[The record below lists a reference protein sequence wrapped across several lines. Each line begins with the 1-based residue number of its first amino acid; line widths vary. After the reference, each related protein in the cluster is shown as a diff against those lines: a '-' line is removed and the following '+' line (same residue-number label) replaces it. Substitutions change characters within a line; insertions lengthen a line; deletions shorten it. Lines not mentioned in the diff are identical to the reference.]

1 MSLSFKKGFF
11 YCVLGCILTMA
22 YTASLNAQDGFLS
35 GMVIDSAT
43 HEPLAFVSIV
53 YNSTGQGVVSN
64 LEGNFRIPK
73 KSQIRYLK
81 FRYVGYK
88 DKSITLNPA
97 SLPSGMVVTMSSEPY
112 EVAEVVIRP
121 TENPAHRIIR
131 LSAENRNKNNPEKSG
146 PFSYISYDKMIF
158 GLEPDTM
165 KSTSSGD
172 SIPPMP
178 FKMPDSI
185 KYGMNRKGSIDMD
198 RLLNKQYLFMM
209 ENVSSRKFLSPEKN
223 KEEIIASK
231 VSGIS
236 QPSFVVMARQFQSF
250 SFYDNFITI
259 ANKQF
264 LNPIA
269 SGSTDKYF
277 FQIEDTLYT
286 EMNDTVFIIS
296 FRPYKGRNFEGMK
309 GVLYINS
316 HGYAVQNVLAEASD
330 QKNEPFKVS
339 IQQQYELIEGKR
351 WFPVLLSS
359 TIIFSGARMGNQVAP
374 QAGPLMVVGTGK
386 SYIVNI
392 NFNPEFKKGDF
403 SDVQIEMKPDASKQ
417 PPETWNVYRADTLN
431 QKEIE
436 TYRVI
441 DSIGKAEHLD
451 RTFTSFETILTGYL
465 PGRYFSFDLRRFI
478 DYNGYEGFRFGAGGK
493 TTDQVSK
500 LFTFGGYLAYSLRDA
515 AFKYSGN
522 VTLNLVPKNELGVN
536 IQYLNDVRESGG
548 VRFNETWNL
557 SGSSFIRDYM
567 IEVMDITKETQVS
580 LSWRSFKFLT
590 ARLYGSHGIY
600 TPTNGYGYSLNEEN
614 PQMVLT
620 TYNFTEAGI
629 RLRYAFQETYLKTPR
644 GNKFSMGT
652 KYPVAF
658 LNIARGGYAMN
669 GYFKYWRTE
678 AKITKVFKSKSFGD
692 TRVAL
697 IGGIVSSGVPY
708 SKLYTGLSSYK
719 PFTLEAEQSFGTMR
733 FNEFLSDHFV
743 ALFLKQDFGKLL
755 FKPRGKFQP
764 EIALVQNMG
773 FGSLTDGQHHENI
786 SYKTMEKG
794 YFESGI
800 LINNIFRL
808 QLFRYGFGVMYR
820 YGPYAYPKTIDNF
833 AFKLT
838 VQLSM

>member
-1 MSLSFKKGFF
+1 MNSSHKKSFFF
-11 YCVLGCILTMA
+11 IFLVCILKL
-22 YTASLNAQDGFLS
+22 ASPGMIIAQDGYLT
-35 GMVIDSAT
+35 GVVMDSAT

-53 YNSTGQGVVSN
+53 YNSSGQGVVTN
-64 LEGNFRIPK
+64 LEGHFRIPQ
-73 KSQIRYLK
+73 KSKVRYLK
-81 FRYVGYK
+81 FRYVGYR
-88 DKSITLNPA
+88 DKFITLDPA
-97 SLPSGMVVTMSSEPY
+97 NLPSGMAVTMSSKPY
-112 EVAEVVIRP
+112 EVAEVIIRP

-131 LSAENRNKNNPEKSG
+131 LAAENRNNNNPEKSG

-158 GLEPDTM
+158 GLEPDT
-165 KSTSSGD
+165 STAPRQGD
-172 SIPPMP
+172 SIPALP
-178 FKMPDSI
+178 FQLPDSL
-185 KYGMNRKGSIDMD
+185 KYGRNQKGSIDLD

-209 ENVSSRKFLSPEKN
+209 ETVSNRKFMSPEKN

-250 SFYDNFITI
+250 SFYDNFINI

-264 LNPIA
+264 LNPI
-269 SGSTDKYF
+269 STGSTDKYF
-277 FQIEDTLYT
+277 FQIQDTLFT
-286 EMNDTVFIIS
+286 EFRDTVFILS

-316 HGYAVQNVLAEASD
+316 NGYAVQNVLAEAYD
-330 QKNEPFKVS
+330 QSKEMFKVS
-339 IQQQYELIEGKR
+339 IQQQYDLVEGKR
-351 WFPVLLSS
+351 WFPVLLS
-359 TIIFSGARMGNQVAP
+359 TTLVFSNPQMGNQASP
-374 QAGPLMVVGTGK
+374 EAGPLIVVGTGK

-403 SDVQIEMKPDASKQ
+403 SDVQLEMKPDAGKQ
-417 PPETWNVYRADTLN
+417 SPETWNAYRVDSLN

-451 RTFTSFETILTGYL
+451 RTLTSFETILTGYL
-465 PGRYFSFDLRRFI
+465 PGRYFAFDLRRFI
-478 DYNGYEGFRFGAGGK
+478 DYNGYEGFRFGLGGR

-515 AFKYSGN
+515 AFKYSGS
-522 VTLNLVPKNELGVN
+522 VTLNLVPKKELGLTFR
-536 IQYLNDVRESGG
+536 YLNDVRESGG
-548 VRFNETWNL
+548 VRFYETWNL
-557 SGSSFIRDYM
+557 SGSAFIRDYM
-567 IEVMDITKETQVS
+567 VEVMDITKEAQVL
-580 LSWRSFKFLT
+580 LSWRSFKYLT
-590 ARLYGSHGIY
+590 AQLYGSHGIY
-600 TPTNGYGYSLNEEN
+600 TPTNGYGYSLSEEN
-614 PQMVLT
+614 PQMLLT

-629 RLRYAFQETYLKTPR
+629 RLRYAYQETYMKTPR

-652 KYPVAF
+652 KYPVVF
-658 LNIARGGYAMN
+658 LNVARGGYAMN
-669 GYFKYWRTE
+669 GYFQYWRTE
-678 AKITKVFKSKSFGD
+678 AKITRVFKTKSIGD

-708 SKLYTGLSSYK
+708 SKLYAGLSSYK

-733 FNEFLSDHFV
+733 FNEFLSDHFI
-743 ALFLKQDFGKLL
+743 ALFIKQDFGKLL
-755 FKPRGKFQP
+755 FRPRGKFQP

-773 FGSLTDGQHHENI
+773 VGSLADEQHHENI
-786 SYKTMEKG
+786 VYKTLEKG
-794 YFESGI
+794 YFESGL

-808 QLFRYGFGVMYR
+808 QIFRYGIGVMYR

>member
-1 MSLSFKKGFF
+1 MNSSHKRGIFF
-11 YCVLGCILTMA
+11 FVLVFILTLA
-22 YTASLNAQDGFLS
+22 STASLNAQYGYLS

-43 HEPLAFVSIV
+43 REPLAFVSIV
-53 YNSTGQGVVSN
+53 YNSSGHGVVTN
-64 LEGNFRIPK
+64 LEGNFRIPTK
-73 KSQIRYLK
+73 GQIRFLK

-88 DKSITLNPA
+88 DKTITLDPATLPA
-97 SLPSGMVVTMSSEPY
+97 SMVVAMSAEPY

-131 LSAENRNKNNPEKSG
+131 LAAENRNNNNPEKSG
-146 PFSYISYDKMIF
+146 PFSYISYDKIIF
-158 GLEPDTM
+158 GLEPDT
-165 KSTSSGD
+165 TEATDRVD
-172 SIPPMP
+172 SLPAIP
-178 FKMPDSI
+178 FKMPDSVRF
-185 KYGMNRKGSIDMD
+185 GMNQKGSIDLD

-209 ENVSSRKFLSPEKN
+209 ETVSNRKFLSPENN

-250 SFYDNFITI
+250 SFYDNFINI

-264 LNPIA
+264 LNPI
-269 SGSTDKYF
+269 STGSTDKYF
-277 FQIEDTLYT
+277 FQLQDTLYT
-286 EMNDTVFIIS
+286 EANDTVFIIS

-316 HGYAVQNVLAEASD
+316 HGYAVQNVLAGAYD
-330 QKNEPFKVS
+330 QKNEFFKVS
-339 IQQQYELIEGKR
+339 IQQQYDLIEGKR
-351 WFPVLLSS
+351 WFPVLLSN
-359 TIIFSGARMGNQVAP
+359 TIIFSGAQMGNQAAP

-392 NFNPEFKKGDF
+392 NFNPEFKKGEF

-417 PPETWNVYRADTLN
+417 PPETWNAYRVDTLN

-451 RTFTSFETILTGYL
+451 RTLTSFETILTGYL
-465 PGRYFSFDLRRFI
+465 PGRYFSFDLRRFV

-522 VTLNLVPKNELGVN
+522 VTLNLVPKNELGLN
-536 IQYLNDVRESGG
+536 LQYLNDVRESGG

-557 SGSSFIRDYM
+557 SGSAFVRDYM
-567 IEVMDITKETQVS
+567 VEVMDITKEAQVS
-580 LSWRSFKFLT
+580 LSWRSLKFLT
-590 ARLYGSHGIY
+590 AQLYGSHGMY
-600 TPTNGYGYSLNEEN
+600 TPTNGYGYSLSEEN
-614 PQMVLT
+614 PQMLLT

-629 RLRYAFQETYLKTPR
+629 RLRYAFKETYMKTPR

-658 LNIARGGYAMN
+658 LNVARGVYALN
-669 GYFKYWRTE
+669 GYFQYWRTE
-678 AKITKVFKSKSFGD
+678 AKITKVFKTKSIGD

-697 IGGIVSSGVPY
+697 IGGIVTSGVPY
-708 SKLYTGLSSYK
+708 SKLYAGLSSYK

-773 FGSLTDGQHHENI
+773 IGSLTDGRHNENI
-786 SYKTMEKG
+786 TYKTMEKG

-808 QLFRYGFGVMYR
+808 QLFRYGLAVMYR

>member
-1 MSLSFKKGFF
+1 MNLSHKKGILFA
-11 YCVLGCILTMA
+11 VLVYILTL
-22 YTASLNAQDGFLS
+22 ASTTGLKAQDGYLS

-43 HEPLAFVSIV
+43 REPLAFVSIV
-53 YNSTGQGVVSN
+53 YNSSGQGVVTN

-73 KSQIRYLK
+73 KGQIRYLK
-81 FRYVGYK
+81 FRYVGYR
-88 DKSITLNPA
+88 DRSITLNPA
-97 SLPSGMVVTMSSEPY
+97 SLPSSMVITMSAEPY
-112 EVAEVVIRP
+112 EVAEVIIKP

-131 LSAENRNKNNPEKSG
+131 LAAENRNRNNPEKSG

-158 GLEPDTM
+158 GLEPDTT
-165 KSTSSGD
+165 KATSRGD
-172 SIPPMP
+172 SIQPLP
-178 FKMPDSI
+178 FKIPDSV
-185 KYGMNRKGSIDMD
+185 KYGMNRKGSIDVD

-209 ENVSSRKFLSPEKN
+209 ETVSSRKFLSPEKN

-231 VSGIS
+231 VSGVS

-264 LNPIA
+264 LNPI
-269 SGSTDKYF
+269 STGSTDKYF
-277 FQIEDTLYT
+277 FQIQDTLYT
-286 EMNDTVFIIS
+286 EANDTVFIIS
-296 FRPYKGRNFEGMK
+296 FRPYKGRNFDGMK

-316 HGYAVQNVLAEASD
+316 HGYAVQNVLAEAYD
-330 QKNEPFKVS
+330 QKNEAFKVS
-339 IQQQYELIEGKR
+339 IQQQYDLIDGKR

-359 TIIFSGARMGNQVAP
+359 TITFSGAQMGTQQAP
-374 QAGPLMVVGTGK
+374 QAGPLMMVGTGK

-392 NFNPEFKKGDF
+392 NFNHEFKKSDF
-403 SDVQIEMKPDASKQ
+403 SDVQIEMKPDAAKQ
-417 PPETWNVYRADTLN
+417 PEETWNSYRVDTLN
-431 QKEIE
+431 QKEKE

-441 DSIGKAEHLD
+441 DSIGKAQHLD
-451 RTFTSFETILTGYL
+451 RTLTSFETVLTGYL

-493 TTDQVSK
+493 TTPQVSK
-500 LFTFGGYLAYSLRDA
+500 FFTFGGYLAYGLRDA
-515 AFKYSGN
+515 AFKYNAN
-522 VTLNLVPKNELGVN
+522 VTLNLVPKHELGLN
-536 IQYLNDVRESGG
+536 LQYLNDVRESGG
-548 VRFNETWNL
+548 IRFNETWNL
-557 SGSSFIRDYM
+557 SGSAFIRDYM
-567 IEVMDITKETQVS
+567 IEVMDITKEAQVS
-580 LSWRSFKFLT
+580 LGWRSFKFLT
-590 ARLYGSHGIY
+590 AQLYGLHGIY

-620 TYNFTEAGI
+620 TYNFTEAGVK
-629 RLRYAFQETYLKTPR
+629 LRYAYQETYMKTPR
-644 GNKFSMGT
+644 GNKFSLGT
-652 KYPVAF
+652 KYPVAY
-658 LNIARGGYAMN
+658 LNVGMGGYAMN
-669 GYFKYWRTE
+669 GFFKYWRTE
-678 AKITKVFKSKSFGD
+678 AKITKVFKTKSVGD

-697 IGGIVSSGVPY
+697 IGGIVTSEVPY
-708 SKLYTGLSSYK
+708 SKLYAGLSGYK

-773 FGSLTDGQHHENI
+773 YGSLSDGQHHENI

>member
-1 MSLSFKKGFF
+1 MNSSPKKLFFFGFI
-11 YCVLGCILTMA
+11 CCILTL
-22 YTASLNAQDGFLS
+22 ASAAGLYAQEGYLS

-43 HEPLAFVSIV
+43 REPLAFVSIV
-53 YNSTGQGVVSN
+53 YNSSGQGVVSN

-73 KSQIRYLK
+73 KGQIRYLK
-81 FRYVGYK
+81 FRYVGYR

-97 SLPSGMVVTMSSEPY
+97 NLPSSIVIPMIAQPY

-131 LSAENRNKNNPEKSG
+131 KAAENRNINNPEKSG
-146 PFSYISYDKMIF
+146 PFSYISYDKMYF

-165 KSTSSGD
+165 KATSTAD
-172 SIPPMP
+172 TMP
-178 FKMPDSI
+178 ELPFNMPDSVNFG
-185 KYGMNRKGSIDMD
+185 KNRKGSIDLD

-209 ENVSSRKFLSPEKN
+209 ENVSSRKFLSPENN

-259 ANKQF
+259 ANRQF

-269 SGSTDKYF
+269 GGSTEKYF
-277 FQIEDTLYT
+277 FQIQDTLFT

-296 FRPYKGRNFEGMK
+296 FRPYKGRNFDGMK

-316 HGYAVQNVLAEASD
+316 HGYAVQNVLAEAHD
-330 QKNEPFKVS
+330 QKNDFFKVS
-339 IQQQYELIEGKR
+339 IQQQYDLIEGKR

-359 TIIFSGARMGNQVAP
+359 TVFFSGSQMGGPALP
-374 QAGPLMVVGTGK
+374 ESAPLMVVGTGK

-392 NFNPEFKKGDF
+392 NFNPEFKKSEF
-403 SDVQIEMKPDASKQ
+403 SDVQIEMKPDAAKQ
-417 PPETWNVYRADTLN
+417 TQETWNSYRIDTLN
-431 QKEIE
+431 QKELE

-451 RTFTSFETILTGYL
+451 RTLTSFETVLTGYL
-465 PGRYFSFDLRRFI
+465 PGRYVAFDLRRFI

-493 TTDQVSK
+493 TTEQVSK
-500 LFTFGGYLAYSLRDA
+500 FFTFGGYLAYSLRDA

-522 VTLNLVPKNELGVN
+522 VTMNLLPKKELGLTFL
-536 IQYLNDVRESGG
+536 YLNDVRESGG
-548 VRFNETWNL
+548 VRFNETWNI
-557 SGSSFIRDYM
+557 SGSAFIRDYM
-567 IEVMDITKETQVS
+567 VEVMDITKEAQVS

-590 ARLYGSHGIY
+590 AQVYGSHGIY
-600 TPTNGYGYSLNEEN
+600 TPTNGYGYSLSEEN
-614 PQMVLT
+614 PLMLLT

-629 RLRYAFQETYLKTPR
+629 RLRYAFQETYMKTPR

-652 KYPVAF
+652 KYPVVF
-658 LNIARGGYAMN
+658 LNVARGGYAMN

-678 AKITKVFKSKSFGD
+678 AKITRVFKTKSAGE

-697 IGGIVSSGVPY
+697 IGGIVTSGVPY
-708 SKLYTGLSSYK
+708 SKLYAGLSSYK

-764 EIALVQNMG
+764 EIALVQNIG
-773 FGSLTDGQHHENI
+773 FGSLKDGQHHENI
-786 SYKTMEKG
+786 DYKTMGKG

-808 QLFRYGFGVMYR
+808 QIFRYGFGVMYR